1 MIIDK
6 HFEET
11 LEYIEACKEL
21 RPESPKTEATAVET
35 TTSEE

>member
-21 RPESPKTEATAVET
+21 RPESLETEATNA
-35 TTSEE
+35 